1 MKDILWSIFEFA
13 INIYEGTIISLYVFL
28 LLKTNLRTQKN
39 RIKLVIVTSFYV
51 ATVTIINHLMYYE
64 GWIIFIY
71 ITVVFLLT
79 KLLLKR
85 GLFKTLI
92 ASSSAFLCITA
103 VSTLVTRSVS
113 VITKMPLELIYQQS
127 GFYRFIV
134 IILVQAMDT
143 YLFLLIAKIT
153 ESKNLKFSIREW
165 LLIVTLLVLSIFIMI
180 LIRYA
185 SIKSNI
191 TPISAKLLLVADIAL
206 VFTNIIVLKITYNLN
221 IYNQTVIE
229 NEVLKNQLT
238 YQSKY
243 ADNIKSQRMEM
254 RKAEHNLKH
263 SLYTIDILLKEKNYQ
278 QASEYIMDYIQNVE
292 TQSSNVLTENEF
304 VNAILNIKLSYAKGL
319 NIKCFCTCLSD
330 FNGIDNV
337 DICNLFGN
345 MLDNA
350 IEACSKVENAERRM
364 EIRVVE
370 IHFGIIIKVKN
381 SIQDSVLN
389 ENPKLR
395 TSKNDKEYHGYGV
408 MTIKNIAE
416 KYNGFT
422 DFYEEYGYFY
432 CMVQLFRNS
441 SD

>member
-1 MKDILWSIFEFA
+1 
-13 INIYEGTIISLYVFL
+13 
-28 LLKTNLRTQKN
+28 
-39 RIKLVIVTSFYV
+39 
-51 ATVTIINHLMYYE
+51 
-64 GWIIFIY
+64 
-71 ITVVFLLT
+71 
-79 KLLLKR
+79 
-85 GLFKTLI
+85 
-92 ASSSAFLCITA
+92 
-103 VSTLVTRSVS
+103 
-113 VITKMPLELIYQQS
+113 
-127 GFYRFIV
+127 
-134 IILVQAMDT
+134 
-143 YLFLLIAKIT
+143 
-153 ESKNLKFSIREW
+153 
-165 LLIVTLLVLSIFIMI
+165 
-180 LIRYA
+180 
-185 SIKSNI
+185 
-191 TPISAKLLLVADIAL
+191 
-206 VFTNIIVLKITYNLN
+206 
-221 IYNQTVIE
+221 
-229 NEVLKNQLT
+229 
-238 YQSKY
+238 
-243 ADNIKSQRMEM
+243 MEM

-278 QASEYIMDYIQNVE
+278 QASEYITDYIQNVE

-319 NIKCFCTCLSD
+319 NIKCFCICLSD

-370 IHFGIIIKVKN
+370 SHFGIIIKVKN